1 MSLPIHQRLCILAL
15 IASLV
20 VTSCGP
26 QQQAQQPVAKAL
38 PADGSYDNV
47 MNRLIS
53 RHDVRFSPDPVEAG
67 TGYDYPGE
75 GGYQP
80 TRTRYFFFGK
90 ARFSMKEID
99 VIGEADSMR
108 YQQLRFETDTAA
120 LFTYKGKTYGWAKAF
135 MYGCNGKGCEEE
147 FHFIADLEKGR
158 LHAFNLRS
166 MPQHQWYF
174 GDLDGDEDLD
184 VLLPRRMGNDRTGIR
199 SSDDTLTVAVYAFQT
214 KGKYL
219 IPLTDS
225 DEEHCFWILQFD
237 NGYDAPRNCRIL
249 GSTF

>member
-1 MSLPIHQRLCILAL
+1 MLLPIHHRLYILVL
-15 IASLV
+15 IASLAA
-20 VTSCGP
+20 TGCGP
-26 QQQAQQPVAKAL
+26 QQQTQQPGTKAL
-38 PADGSYDNV
+38 PADGSYNRV
-47 MNRLIS
+47 MDRMIS
-53 RHDVRFSPDPVEAG
+53 LHDVQFSPEPVEAG

-80 TRTRYFFFGK
+80 ARTRYFFFGK
-90 ARFSMKEID
+90 KRFALNQVD
-99 VIGEADSMR
+99 VIGGPDSLR

-120 LFTYKGKTYGWAKAF
+120 LFTYKGKPYGWAKAF

-147 FHFIADLEKGR
+147 FHFIADFEKGR

-166 MPQHQWYF
+166 MPRHQWYF

-184 VLLPRRMGNDRTGIR
+184 VLLPRRMSNRRTGIR
-199 SSDDTLTVAVYAFQT
+199 SSEDTVTLAVYAFQT

-219 IPLTDS
+219 IPLTDG
-225 DEEHCFWILQFD
+225 DGEHCFWILQFD
-237 NGYDAPRNCRIL
+237 NSYYAPRNCRIL